1 MNIDIITGIQ
11 KGGKIICTPL
21 QHNSLKILTDLIQA
35 VHKSYGLED
44 IYRVALD
51 SVMKLENVDMAVV
64 YLVDKQ
70 KNEAV
75 IQAHRNL
82 PEGFVQR
89 AGRIPYPRGVTWEV
103 INTGKILNAKS
114 AEQDPNIGQ
123 AGRELGFRSML
134 GIPINLDGKTI
145 GVFWLL
151 SYREHLF
158 TRSEEELLT
167 SIGTQIAVAIARAKM
182 FEEMK
187 EQEDILRT
195 SLAQLSKKSR
205 YETIISTVIRTVHRS
220 INLDEVLE
228 NAVDAMS
235 KNMGIDNVF
244 VSLVEGQEAV
254 LKAHRGYPEWFI
266 ERVRRIPYPR
276 GVTWRVI
283 TEGKPMYCPDT
294 DNDTFLGPAG
304 REVGT
309 KSYVSMPIHFGGKAV
324 GVININS
331 LQKNAF
337 DEEELK
343 LLETVVQQ
351 IEVAIGNAK
360 QAEALRQSEE
370 EIRKINEELERRV
383 IERTAQLEAA
393 NKELEAFSYSVSH
406 DLRAPL
412 RAIDRFSRVL
422 FEDHSNTLDD
432 DGRHLIKVI
441 RDNARNMGQLIDDL
455 LTLSRLG
462 RQDIKLSKLDIAGL
476 AKAVFNELKPN
487 TRERTPQ
494 LNINTPPNAYG
505 DRALIHQVFV
515 NLLSNAIKFTG
526 TKENPI
532 IEVGGYVEGKESI
545 YYVRDNGIGFDMRY
559 AWKLFGVFQRLHRQ
573 DEFEGTGVGL
583 AIVQRV
589 IHRHGGQVWAEGK
602 VGEGATFYFTLYS
615 EEHRDESK

>member
-1 MNIDIITGIQ
+1 MENMSSYEEITQ
-11 KGGKIICTPL
+11 RKRDL
-21 QHNSLKILTDLIQA
+21 EILTKIIQA
-35 VHKSYGLED
+35 VHKSPDLEEA
-44 IYRVALD
+44 YTRALD
-51 SVMKLENVDMAVV
+51 SVMKLENVDMAAV

-70 KNEAV
+70 RNEAV
-75 IQAHRNL
+75 IKAHRNL

-89 AGRIPYPRGVTWEV
+89 AGRILYPRGATWEV
-103 INTGKILNAKS
+103 INTGKILNVKS

-151 SYREHLF
+151 SYREHFF

-205 YETIISTVIRTVHRS
+205 YETIISTVIRTIHRS

-283 TEGKPMYCPDT
+283 TEGKPMYCPDA

-343 LLETVVQQ
+343 LLEIVAQQ
-351 IEVAIGNAK
+351 IEA
-360 QAEALRQSEE
+360 
-370 EIRKINEELERRV
+370 
-383 IERTAQLEAA
+383 
-393 NKELEAFSYSVSH
+393 
-406 DLRAPL
+406 
-412 RAIDRFSRVL
+412 
-422 FEDHSNTLDD
+422 
-432 DGRHLIKVI
+432 
-441 RDNARNMGQLIDDL
+441 
-455 LTLSRLG
+455 
-462 RQDIKLSKLDIAGL
+462 
-476 AKAVFNELKPN
+476 
-487 TRERTPQ
+487 
-494 LNINTPPNAYG
+494 
-505 DRALIHQVFV
+505 
-515 NLLSNAIKFTG
+515 
-526 TKENPI
+526 
-532 IEVGGYVEGKESI
+532 
-545 YYVRDNGIGFDMRY
+545 
-559 AWKLFGVFQRLHRQ
+559 
-573 DEFEGTGVGL
+573 
-583 AIVQRV
+583 
-589 IHRHGGQVWAEGK
+589 
-602 VGEGATFYFTLYS
+602 
-615 EEHRDESK
+615 